1 MERFRYYSES
11 TIPGI
16 FRNRAFVYNKE
27 TFLKRRGADSW
38 TDISWGETAKNVNAI
53 CSYLIN
59 HGVKP
64 GDKIGIYSENRPE
77 WIFADLAVLSA
88 GAADVTI
95 YPTNSAPEA
104 AFIISDSDT
113 KLCFCSG
120 KQQVEKLLSVKKELP
135 GLEKIIVFNAG
146 EYGSDL
152 VVTLDKVI
160 QEGSRDDRGE
170 EIDRRIRSINP
181 EEVMTIMYTS
191 GTTGNPKGVMLS
203 ANNMVA
209 EVLSFIIHQPHPK
222 REVALSILPLSHALE
237 RSVGYH
243 VLMYNGGTIA
253 YSRGTDKLVEDLVE
267 IRPTCMISVPRLAEK
282 LYEGINAKAAKAPAL
297 KKRLFDWAIKTAN
310 QAAPFFHADRELTG
324 ALKMQYALAFRLVLG
339 PIRKAIGMDRL
350 NDFGV
355 GGAPLSEE
363 IQNFF
368 SGIGVFMLPGYGLT
382 ETAPVTHVQH
392 HRTIYPIKP
401 GSVGKTIA
409 LTECK
414 IADDGEILLRGPQI
428 MMGYYKNEQ
437 ATLDAFTDD
446 GFFKT
451 GDIGRIDQDGYLY
464 ITDRKKDII
473 ITSGGKN
480 ISPQVIEG
488 RMLLHPMI
496 EQATL
501 IGDKRKYITALI
513 VPAFKALGQWAQEN
527 GISDINPAA
536 LVGNEKVLR
545 FYEGIMNEINAE
557 LGQVEKIKRFTLLE
571 KPFSMENDEITPT
584 LKIKRK
590 KVQEN
595 YRALI
600 EKMYV
605 E

>member
-1 MERFRYYSES
+1 MERFMYYSES

-16 FRNRAFVYNKE
+16 FRNRAFVYSKE
-27 TFLKRRGADSW
+27 TFLKRRGPDSW
-38 TDISWGETAKNVNAI
+38 IDISWEETAKNVNAI
-53 CSYLIN
+53 SSYLISC
-59 HGVKP
+59 GVKP

-77 WIFADLAVLSA
+77 WIFADLAILSS

-120 KQQVEKLLSVKKELP
+120 KQQVEKLLSVKNELP
-135 GLEKIIVFNAG
+135 GLEKIIAFNPG
-146 EYGSDL
+146 EYRSDL
-152 VVTLDKVI
+152 VVTLDTVI
-160 QEGSRDDRGE
+160 QEGLKNDKAE

-181 EEVMTIMYTS
+181 GDVMTIMYTS

-203 ANNMVA
+203 TNNMVA

-222 REVALSILPLSHALE
+222 RETALSILPLSHALE
-237 RSVGYH
+237 RSIGYH
-243 VLMYNGGTIA
+243 VLMYNGGMIA
-253 YSRGTDKLVEDLVE
+253 YARGTDKLVEDLVE

-282 LYEGINAKAAKAPAL
+282 LYEGINAKAAKAPAM

-324 ALKMQYALAFRLVLG
+324 ALKIQYALASRFVLA

-414 IADDGEILLRGPQI
+414 IAEDGEILLRGPQI

-437 ATLDAFTDD
+437 ATREAFTDD

-451 GDIGRIDQDGYLY
+451 GDIGRIDEDGYLY

-513 VPAFKALGQWAQEN
+513 VPEFKTLGQWAKEN
-527 GISDINPAA
+527 GIADTTPKA
-536 LVGNEKVLR
+536 LVSNEKVLKL
-545 FYEGIMNEINAE
+545 YDGIMNEINAE
-557 LGQVEKIKRFTLLE
+557 LGQVEKIKRFTLLD

-595 YRALI
+595 YRAVI
-600 EKMYV
+600 ENMYV

>member
-1 MERFRYYSES
+1 MERFTYYSES

-16 FRNRAFVYNKE
+16 FRNRAFVYGKE
-27 TFLKRRGADSW
+27 TFLKRRGPDSW
-38 TDISWGETAKNVNAI
+38 IDISWEETAKNVNAI
-53 CSYLIN
+53 SSYLIN
-59 HGVKP
+59 CGVKP

-77 WIFADLAVLSA
+77 WVYADLAILSA

-104 AFIISDSDT
+104 AFIISNSDT
-113 KLCFCSG
+113 KMCFCSG
-120 KQQVEKLLSVKKELP
+120 KPQVEKLLSVKKELP
-135 GLEKIIVFNAG
+135 GLEKIIAFNAG

-152 VVTLDKVI
+152 VVTLDSVI
-160 QEGSRDDRGE
+160 REGLEHDKGQ

-181 EEVMTIMYTS
+181 EDVMTIMYTS

-203 ANNMVA
+203 TNNMVA

-222 REVALSILPLSHALE
+222 RETALSILPLSHALE

-253 YSRGTDKLVEDLVE
+253 YSRGTDKLVEDLAE

-282 LYEGINAKAAKAPAL
+282 LYEGIHAKAAKAPPM

-310 QAAPFFHADRELTG
+310 QAAPFFHANRELPG
-324 ALKMQYALAFRLVLG
+324 ALKIQYALASRFVLA

-382 ETAPVTHVQH
+382 ETSPVTHVQH

-437 ATLDAFTDD
+437 ATRDAFTED

-513 VPAFKALGQWAQEN
+513 VPEFKTLGQWAKEN
-527 GISDINPAA
+527 AISDTSPAA
-536 LVGNEKVLR
+536 LVSNEKVLKL
-545 FYEGIMNEINAE
+545 YDGILNEINAE
-557 LGQVEKIKRFTLLE
+557 LGQVEKIKRFTLLD

-595 YRALI
+595 YKAVI

-605 E
+605 D

>member
-1 MERFRYYSES
+1 MERFKYYPES

-38 TDISWGETAKNVNAI
+38 TDISWEETAKNVNAI
-53 CSYLIN
+53 SSFLIN
-59 HGVKP
+59 CGVKS
-64 GDKIGIYSENRPE
+64 GDKIGIYAENRPE
-77 WIFADLAVLSA
+77 WVFADLAILSA

-104 AFIISDSDT
+104 AFIINDSDT
-113 KLCFCSG
+113 KMCFCSG
-120 KQQVEKLLSVKKELP
+120 KQQVEKLLSVKNELP
-135 GLEKIIVFNAG
+135 GLEKIIAFNPG

-152 VVTLDKVI
+152 VVTLDTVI
-160 QEGSRDDRGE
+160 QKGLKNDKAE

-181 EEVMTIMYTS
+181 GDVMTIMYTS

-203 ANNMVA
+203 TNNMVA

-222 REVALSILPLSHALE
+222 RETALSILPLSHALE

-267 IRPTCMISVPRLAEK
+267 IRPTCLISVPRLAEK
-282 LYEGINAKAAKAPAL
+282 LYEGINAKAAKAPKM
-297 KKRLFDWAIKTAN
+297 KKRLFNWAIKTAN
-310 QAAPFFHADRELTG
+310 QAAPFFHANRPLAG
-324 ALKMQYALAFRLVLG
+324 ALKIRYALASRFVLA

-392 HRTIYPIKP
+392 HRTIFPIKP

-437 ATLDAFTDD
+437 ATLDAFTAD

-451 GDIGRIDQDGYLY
+451 GDIGRIDEDGYLY

-513 VPAFKALGQWAQEN
+513 VPAFKTLSQWAREN
-527 GISDINPAA
+527 GVNDTAPAA
-536 LVGNEKVLR
+536 LVSNEKVLKL
-545 FYEGIMNEINAE
+545 YEEIMNEINAE

-595 YRALI
+595 YRAVI